1 MSKWH
6 REQIPLLSKSRF
18 MAGLQCQKRLYLE
31 CFHPELAEPVDAG
44 RQAILDTGT
53 RVGELA
59 RELYQGGVLITED
72 HLHHD
77 EAVSSTGKALVNTS
91 AQAICEAA
99 FVYNDV
105 RIRADILS
113 RSGRPELLLQ
123 TVKLV
128 DNAFLS

>member
-1 MSKWH
+1 MSKLH

-31 CFHPELAEPVDAG
+31 CFHPELADPVDAG

-59 RELYQGGVLITED
+59 RDLYHGGFLIEED

-77 EAVSSTGKALVNTS
+77 EAVSSTEKALSDTS
-91 AQAICEAA
+91 IPALYESA
-99 FVYNDV
+99 FIYDDV
-105 RIRADILS
+105 RIRADILA

-128 DNAFLS
+128 DNALLS